1 MDGEGGFWLASEGN
15 SEKLTPHAVFHVDAK
30 GKIDQEIAFPAELLA
45 GETRFGLEGIT
56 TVGSGDDL
64 TLVSYGALVPI
75 TLKAAAIM
83 EEEDRHVEVIDL
95 RSLAPIDYG
104 PILRSAEKTG
114 RVVVVQEAPAS
125 VSVAS
130 ELAAQ
135 VSQRCFFSL
144 EAPVIR
150 VGGFDVPFPPA
161 RLERLQVPDVDRV
174 LEGIQAALDYSI
186 QEVRRP

>member
-1 MDGEGGFWLASEGN
+1 M
-15 SEKLTPHAVFHVDAK
+15 
-30 GKIDQEIAFPAELLA
+30 
-45 GETRFGLEGIT
+45 
-56 TVGSGDDL
+56 
-64 TLVSYGALVPI
+64 
-75 TLKAAAIM
+75 
-83 EEEDRHVEVIDL
+83 
-95 RSLAPIDYG
+95 
-104 PILRSAEKTG
+104 
-114 RVVVVQEAPAS
+114 
-125 VSVAS
+125 AS